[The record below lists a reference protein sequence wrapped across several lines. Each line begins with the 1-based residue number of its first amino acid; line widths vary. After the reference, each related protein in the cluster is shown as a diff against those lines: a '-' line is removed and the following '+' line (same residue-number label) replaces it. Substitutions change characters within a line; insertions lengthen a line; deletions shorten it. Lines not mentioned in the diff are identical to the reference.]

1 MHRRSAVYVFVL
13 PGDTKLGYSVAA
25 NQVVTQLYVTHEKNS
40 ILIMRKLTSSNSQNQ
55 LQMTANC
62 PITSSL
68 ILINGRWKMIILWQI
83 RGGAI
88 RFGELR
94 RAIPLITE
102 KMLTDQLRELE
113 HDGFLERVVF
123 AQVPPRVEYSLTP
136 LGTSFMPILEQLF
149 AWGEEHQAIERVK
162 QKYRPTSAD

>member
-1 MHRRSAVYVFVL
+1 MLIDNAKVSPR
-13 PGDTKLGYSVAA
+13 AA
-25 NQVVTQLYVTHEKNS
+25 GNQVVLKLCATHKKYS
-40 ILIMRKLTSSNSQNQ
+40 KLTMRKLTSSNSQNQ

-68 ILINGRWKMIILWQI
+68 ILINGRWKLIILWQI
-83 RGGAI
+83 KGGAI

-113 HDGFLERVVF
+113 SDGFLERVVF
-123 AQVPPRVEYSLTP
+123 AQVPPRVEYSLTR
-136 LGTSFMPILEQLF
+136 LGLSLIPILEQIA
-149 AWGEEHQAIERVK
+149 AWGEENQAIERVK
-162 QKYRPTSAD
+162 QKYSDGIGD

>member
-1 MHRRSAVYVFVL
+1 
-13 PGDTKLGYSVAA
+13 
-25 NQVVTQLYVTHEKNS
+25 
-40 ILIMRKLTSSNSQNQ
+40 
-55 LQMTANC
+55 MTANC
-62 PITSSL
+62 PIISSL

-83 RGGAI
+83 KGGTV

-113 HDGFLERVVF
+113 SDGFVERVVF

-136 LGTSFMPILEQLF
+136 LGSSFIPILEQL
-149 AWGEEHQAIERVK
+149 AIWGDEHQAIERVK
-162 QKYRPTSAD
+162 QKFRDIPAD

>member
-1 MHRRSAVYVFVL
+1 
-13 PGDTKLGYSVAA
+13 
-25 NQVVTQLYVTHEKNS
+25 
-40 ILIMRKLTSSNSQNQ
+40 MRKLTSSNSQNQ

-68 ILINGRWKMIILWQI
+68 ILINGRWKMILLWQI
-83 RGGAI
+83 KGGAI

-113 HDGFLERVVF
+113 TDGFVERVVF

-136 LGTSFMPILEQLF
+136 LGWSFIPILEQLS
-149 AWGEEHQAIERVK
+149 AWGDEHGAIERVK
-162 QKYRPTSAD
+162 QKYQTIPTD

>member
-1 MHRRSAVYVFVL
+1 MI
-13 PGDTKLGYSVAA
+13 T
-25 NQVVTQLYVTHEKNS
+25 
-40 ILIMRKLTSSNSQNQ
+40 
-55 LQMTANC
+55 NC

-68 ILINGRWKMIILWQI
+68 ILINGRWKMIILWQLN
-83 RGGAI
+83 GGTV

-113 HDGFLERVVF
+113 TDGFVERVVF

-136 LGTSFMPILEQLF
+136 LGLSFIPILEQLSV
-149 AWGEEHQAIERVK
+149 WGDEHQAIERVK
-162 QKYRPTSAD
+162 QKFQEHVPANAL

>member
-1 MHRRSAVYVFVL
+1 MLF
-13 PGDTKLGYSVAA
+13 
-25 NQVVTQLYVTHEKNS
+25 
-40 ILIMRKLTSSNSQNQ
+40 MRKLTSSNSQNQ
-55 LQMTANC
+55 LQMITNC
-62 PITSSL
+62 PLTSSL

-83 RGGAI
+83 NGGTL

-113 HDGFLERVVF
+113 RDGFIERVVY

-136 LGTSFMPILEQLF
+136 LAQSLMPILKQLLT
-149 AWGEEHQAIERVK
+149 WGEQHQAIDRVK
-162 QKYRPTSAD
+162 QKYAGSTLEE

>member
-1 MHRRSAVYVFVL
+1 
-13 PGDTKLGYSVAA
+13 
-25 NQVVTQLYVTHEKNS
+25 
-40 ILIMRKLTSSNSQNQ
+40 
-55 LQMTANC
+55 MTANC

-68 ILINGRWKMIILWQI
+68 ILINGRWKLIILWQI
-83 RGGAI
+83 KGGAI

-113 HDGFLERVVF
+113 HDGFLERIVF

-136 LGTSFMPILEQLF
+136 LGLSLIPILEQLS
-149 AWGEEHQAIERVK
+149 AWGEENQAIERVK
-162 QKYRPTSAD
+162 QKYSDGTGD